1 MKAQSNNQLETQKQ
15 QHEMQMKAQELQSK
29 EQFERWKAELD
40 AATKIMVARIS
51 SNPGID
57 LPTAEAA
64 QIASDKV
71 AQELSEGVA
80 NALNKVT
87 ETHQFIADKQD
98 ESLQQIKNA
107 LSALTLP
114 KRIIR
119 GTDGRAIGVEIAQ

>member
-1 MKAQSNNQLETQKQ
+1 
-15 QHEMQMKAQELQSK
+15 
-29 EQFERWKAELD
+29 
-40 AATKIMVARIS
+40 MVARIS

-119 GTDGRAIGVEIAQ
+119 GTDGRAIGVEIAH